1 VARPSFLSP
10 FLRGPDRRYVL
21 HNTRNGLAVA
31 TNIEVALDSASRRRG
46 LLGRDGLD
54 TGAALV
60 IAPCNAVHTFFMR
73 FAIDAVFLDREL
85 RVRKIVACLKPFR
98 LASSLGA
105 RSVVELAAGEA
116 ARVGLAEGMR
126 LSWHDQRDL
135 GR

>member
-1 VARPSFLSP
+1 LS
-10 FLRGPDRRYVL
+10 
-21 HNTRNGLAVA
+21 
-31 TNIEVALDSASRRRG
+31 SRSSLVDEAGRVVVERCERAERMRERTRG
-46 LLGRDGLD
+46 LLGRDALEPGAGLWIAR
-54 TGAALV
+54 TGS
-60 IAPCNAVHTFFMR
+60 VHTFFMR
-73 FAIDAVFLDREL
+73 FPIDAVFLDREL